1 MNPSS
6 PNYPDQKMLTL
17 ATIILGTAVLL
28 TLLTPAIAKSDA
40 DKVIVIDILSF
51 QVLGLCIL
59 LAFHDRN
66 PLSLQFGLLVA
77 MLGFLSTIVLSRFI
91 EPPKS

>member
-1 MNPSS
+1 
-6 PNYPDQKMLTL
+6 MLNL
-17 ATIILGTAVLL
+17 ATFILGLAVLI
-28 TLLTPAIAKSDA
+28 TLITPAIARTNA

-59 LAFHDRN
+59 LAFHDQN
-66 PLSLQFGLLVA
+66 PLPLQFGLLVA

-91 EPPKS
+91 HPPKS

>member
-1 MNPSS
+1 
-6 PNYPDQKMLTL
+6 MLNL
-17 ATIILGTAVLL
+17 ATFILGLAVLL
-28 TLLTPAIAKSDA
+28 TLLTPLKARTKA

-59 LAFHDRN
+59 LAFHDQN
-66 PLSLQFGLLVA
+66 PLPLQFGLLVA

-91 EPPKS
+91 QPPKS

>member
-1 MNPSS
+1 
-6 PNYPDQKMLTL
+6 MLNL
-17 ATIILGTAVLL
+17 ATFILGLAVLL
-28 TLLTPAIAKSDA
+28 TLITPLKARTKA

-59 LAFHDRN
+59 LAFHDQN
-66 PLSLQFGLLVA
+66 PLPLQFGLLVA

-91 EPPKS
+91 HPPNS

>member
-1 MNPSS
+1 
-6 PNYPDQKMLTL
+6 MLNL
-17 ATIILGTAVLL
+17 ATLILGLAVLI
-28 TLLTPAIAKSDA
+28 TLITPAKARTNA

-59 LAFHDRN
+59 LAFHDQN

-91 EPPKS
+91 QPPKS

>member
-1 MNPSS
+1 
-6 PNYPDQKMLTL
+6 MLIL
-17 ATIILGTAVLL
+17 ATIILGIAILISLFFTITANS
-28 TLLTPAIAKSDA
+28 PA

-59 LAFHDRN
+59 LAFHDNN
-66 PLSLQFGLLVA
+66 PLPLQFGLLVA

-91 EPPKS
+91 LPPQS

>member
-1 MNPSS
+1 
-6 PNYPDQKMLTL
+6 MLTL
-17 ATIILGTAVLL
+17 ATILLGLAVLV
-28 TLLTPAIAKSDA
+28 TLFTPTVAKGDA

-59 LAFHDRN
+59 LAFHDKN
-66 PLSLQFGLLVA
+66 PLPLQFGLLVA

-91 EPPKS
+91 KPPKP

>member
-1 MNPSS
+1 
-6 PNYPDQKMLTL
+6 MLNL
-17 ATIILGTAVLL
+17 ATFILGLAVLL
-28 TLLTPAIAKSDA
+28 TLITPAVARTNA

-66 PLSLQFGLLVA
+66 PLPLQFGLLVA

-91 EPPKS
+91 HRPKS